1 MKTKIRT
8 EDLSFLQLADSF
20 FPTGLYSTSNG
31 LEALYY
37 TKKVKS
43 KDIEKLI
50 ELFLQQQ
57 VGPSDCTA
65 LGNAFE
71 YVKKSDLQG
80 LVYTDQTVYS
90 MKTIEEVRIA
100 SVRSGTQL
108 LKCVYS
114 FAKKKKM
121 LESYVKLVNAGN
133 ASGTYPVALAVSAW
147 SLGVEKYRAGMMLLY
162 GFSVSMIGAA
172 LRLGLVQ
179 HFEAQKI
186 IHHLKPCILKSLC
199 ENVDRP
205 LSAMWQFAP
214 ALDVLQMKHE
224 QMVSKM
230 FITWIAIFRVFSK
243 RIPRVGIGGPVGSGK
258 TMLIEKV
265 VPLLYDMGYKAGIIS
280 NDVVSKEDAERMR
293 KSLSTEGGSCPKS

>member
-1 MKTKIRT
+1 MNTKNST

-37 TKKVKS
+37 TKKVNPKC
-43 KDIEKLI
+43 IAELV

-65 LGNAFE
+65 LGNAYE
-71 YVKKSDLQG
+71 YVKNSDLQG
-80 LVYTDQTVYS
+80 LVLTDQTVYS

-108 LKCVYS
+108 LKCIYS
-114 FAKKKKM
+114 FAKKKKI
-121 LESYVKLVNAGN
+121 LENYVQVINEGN

-147 SLGVEKYRAGMMLLY
+147 SLGIEKYRAGMMLLY
-162 GFSVSMIGAA
+162 GFTVSMIGAA

-186 IHHLKPCILKSLC
+186 IHHLKPRILKSLWD
-199 ENVDRP
+199 NIDRP
-205 LSAMWQFAP
+205 LSDMWQFAP
-214 ALDVLQMKHE
+214 ALDILQMKHE

-230 FITWIAIFRVFSK
+230 FIT
-243 RIPRVGIGGPVGSGK
+243 
-258 TMLIEKV
+258 
-265 VPLLYDMGYKAGIIS
+265 
-280 NDVVSKEDAERMR
+280 
-293 KSLSTEGGSCPKS
+293 

>member
-1 MKTKIRT
+1 MNTKIRT

-37 TKKVKS
+37 TKKVKP
-43 KDIEKLI
+43 KDIKKLV

-71 YVKKSDLQG
+71 YAKKSDLQG
-80 LVYTDQTVYS
+80 LVYTDQIVYS

-108 LKCVYS
+108 LKCIYS

-121 LESYVKLVNAGN
+121 LESYMQVVNEGN

-147 SLGVEKYRAGMMLLY
+147 SLGIEKYRAGMMLLY
-162 GFSVSMIGAA
+162 GFTVSMIGAA

-186 IHHLKPCILKSLC
+186 IHLLKPRILDSLW
-199 ENVDRP
+199 ENIDRP
-205 LSAMWQFAP
+205 LSDMWQFAP
-214 ALDVLQMKHE
+214 ALDILQMKHE
-224 QMVSKM
+224 QMLSKM
-230 FITWIAIFRVFSK
+230 FIT
-243 RIPRVGIGGPVGSGK
+243 
-258 TMLIEKV
+258 
-265 VPLLYDMGYKAGIIS
+265 
-280 NDVVSKEDAERMR
+280 
-293 KSLSTEGGSCPKS
+293 